1 MTVTIYQEG
10 KLKIISTNLRNAIES
25 KIGAVSTW
33 KFDKL
38 PNDNFDI
45 IYNPEISKLAQILIS
60 IDPFGI
66 MILCGILLMTIHVA
80 INFWYRKK
88 KPIKKYSWI
97 VIIGSLFVPYLSFY
111 IFLISYDRIDNLIG
125 VEASKHHGYYVF
137 ILFWLP
143 IVFVIYLI
151 IIWIIDWIFCS
162 VLLHKTTIDYF
173 NNYS

>member
-1 MTVTIYQEG
+1 LTVTIYQEG
-10 KLKIISTNLRNAIES
+10 KLKIIFTNLGNSIES

-45 IYNPEISKLAQILIS
+45 IYNPEISKLVQILIS

-66 MILCGILLMTIHVA
+66 MILCGILLMTIHIA
-80 INFWYRKK
+80 INFWYRKRN
-88 KPIKKYSWI
+88 PIRKYSWI
-97 VIIGSLFVPYLSFY
+97 VIVGSLLVPYLSFY
-111 IFLISYDRIDNLIG
+111 IFLISYNSIDNLIG
-125 VEASKHHGYYVF
+125 VEASKQHGYYIF

-151 IIWIIDWIFCS
+151 IMWIIDCIFCS
-162 VLLHKTTIDYF
+162 VLLT
-173 NNYS
+173 